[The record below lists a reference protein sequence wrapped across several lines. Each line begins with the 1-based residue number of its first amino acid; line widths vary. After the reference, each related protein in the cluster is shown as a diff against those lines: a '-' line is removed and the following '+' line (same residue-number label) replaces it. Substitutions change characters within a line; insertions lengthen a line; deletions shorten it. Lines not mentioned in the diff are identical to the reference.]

1 MSLKLIERG
10 RDKIELLTIHPFAQ
24 KLYKRINVN
33 KVHDSEQ
40 KKSK

>member
-1 MSLKLIERG
+1 MSLKLIERR
-10 RDKIELLTIHPFAQ
+10 RDKIDRTINHPFAQ